1 MTDKEDSERRQAEFK
16 DRTETLIKNLEVDET
31 LGQLLVSEGFT
42 SIDEIA
48 QSVPENISKI
58 EAIDEETAKELIA
71 RSKETLIKEKEAV
84 AQKLKELGV
93 DDKLVNLKGMTQG
106 V

>member
-42 SIDEIA
+42 SIEDIS
-48 QSVPENISKI
+48 QSSSEDISKI
-58 EAIDEETAKELIA
+58 DAIDEETAKELIN
-71 RSKETLIKEKEAV
+71 RSKETLIKEKE
-84 AQKLKELGV
+84 
-93 DDKLVNLKGMTQG
+93 
-106 V
+106 